1 MHYHH
6 QVGNQ
11 LEVEWQREDERP
23 CEGEDLSDVQRKL
36 FDKLMLQTEYFKDDF
51 YKLVLC
57 ECRRELE
64 LKEYDKAHDEKHHNK
79 YKLQDSHRAVVP
91 PVVKRESGFKKREQG
106 TSSWEKK

>member
-1 MHYHH
+1 
-6 QVGNQ
+6 
-11 LEVEWQREDERP
+11 
-23 CEGEDLSDVQRKL
+23 
-36 FDKLMLQTEYFKDDF
+36 MLQTEHFKDDF

-64 LKEYDKAHDEKHHNK
+64 LKEYDKTHDEEHHNQ

-106 TSSWEKK
+106 TSSWEKKRFCGAAWRELVGWASNGLTLDI